1 MEGLTGSG
9 KGGTSGSFRSRLQVA
24 PASPFA
30 DYIHDGI
37 SKCAMGVGW
46 AQRLIVPT
54 ISRSAEF
61 VHIGGHGNAVPALHD
76 FREPDVPAAILCG
89 PVRAAWAGVHISGSS
104 KPMNADRR
112 PLAGPYPKPRATR
125 PCRQCPQGPSN
136 PPPCRRSSHRREN
149 GQDRLTLPPAS

>member
-9 KGGTSGSFRSRLQVA
+9 KGGTSGSFRSRLEVA

-104 KPMNADRR
+104 RPTNAASKI
-112 PLAGPYPKPRATR
+112 PGGAL
-125 PCRQCPQGPSN
+125 SN
-136 PPPCRRSSHRREN
+136 ASQQLVFADNAPE
-149 GQDRLTLPPAS
+149 RLQILRCAVGHHIGKKMYRIG